1 MIVNAV
7 ALATSVLG
15 RTVLAVRLPTALASA
30 STVFVVFW
38 LGRVLFG
45 RNERFDGAPR
55 RGATEQDTPWR
66 GLLIGGIGAGL
77 LAVSLNQTLMGRTA
91 LRGNFLPLV
100 LCLCLALL
108 WRGWQER
115 SWPRVALAGAC
126 AGLLAYTYIAA
137 RFTPFVFLLFGLSLA
152 LPLRS
157 VTWTRVRAASLKRNL
172 PWVVIFVGVAGLVA
186 APMLLYFAQHP
197 VDFFV
202 RGSQLSVF
210 DPSVSQGDP
219 LGSLLFNVREHLL
232 VLGFRSD
239 PNWNRSFGQP
249 MLNPWEAFFFWLG
262 VGMAV
267 WRWQQRPP
275 YRLLLIWLVAL
286 ILPAMLAR
294 EAGLPPRTLVPNTL
308 RMIGAGPAVYLLI
321 GVGVWEALRFLK
333 ERCCGLHG
341 RAGLIYRENQTGAAI
356 AVGVLVSGAVLVQG
370 VTTYRT
376 CFQEW
381 ANTPELYRTYE
392 SEWTDLARGLNS
404 QPSAGD
410 MVYLIPSFYGHYSF
424 EYLYQGAASIQ
435 VFNMGMADLAA
446 KIESTLAAL
455 EDVSIVKL
463 VEWNTNGAWIT
474 DDTAAFAFL
483 LGKYGSYLGSEEY
496 ADFKVYNYV
505 DISLD
510 RTWTYYDY
518 LEPLTVHYDG
528 GISLHGLAL
537 GQGEEQLSTQHLL
550 NLGEERSLWG
560 VLQWQTSPGL
570 DIDYAISLRLHNAE
584 GERVYQADDVLWD
597 PTNHTPTSQW
607 STEKMVDTLVQLE
620 IPADIAPGEYEL
632 RMVVYNFETQVPTVQ
647 VGVWEPEV
655 VLARLRLAEGR

>member
-1 MIVNAV
+1 MDALEVLQGKRAVFFPRNNGREGMIVNAV
-7 ALATSVLG
+7 ALAISVLG

-30 STVFVVFW
+30 GTVFAVFW

-45 RNERFDGAPR
+45 RDERFDGAPR

-66 GLLIGGIGAGL
+66 GLLIGGVGAGL

-137 RFTPFVFLLFGLSLA
+137 RFTPLVFLLFGLSFA

-172 PWVVIFVGVAGLVA
+172 PWVVIFLGVAGLVA

-197 VDFFV
+197 GDFFV

-286 ILPAMLAR
+286 IPAGHAGQRSGIAASNSRPQHFTHDRRGAGCLSAHRRRRVGSVALSEGAMLRLTWACRSDLPGKPNRGCHCGGRLGQRRSSGSGRDHLSHLFPGVGEYAR
-294 EAGLPPRTLVPNTL
+294 TLQDIRGGVDRSGSGPERATVRGGHGLPDPQFL
-308 RMIGAGPAVYLLI
+308 R
-321 GVGVWEALRFLK
+321 ALHF
-333 ERCCGLHG
+333 
-341 RAGLIYRENQTGAAI
+341 
-356 AVGVLVSGAVLVQG
+356 
-370 VTTYRT
+370 
-376 CFQEW
+376 
-381 ANTPELYRTYE
+381 
-392 SEWTDLARGLNS
+392 
-404 QPSAGD
+404 
-410 MVYLIPSFYGHYSF
+410 
-424 EYLYQGAASIQ
+424 
-435 VFNMGMADLAA
+435 
-446 KIESTLAAL
+446 
-455 EDVSIVKL
+455 
-463 VEWNTNGAWIT
+463 
-474 DDTAAFAFL
+474 
-483 LGKYGSYLGSEEY
+483 
-496 ADFKVYNYV
+496 
-505 DISLD
+505 
-510 RTWTYYDY
+510 
-518 LEPLTVHYDG
+518 
-528 GISLHGLAL
+528 
-537 GQGEEQLSTQHLL
+537 
-550 NLGEERSLWG
+550 
-560 VLQWQTSPGL
+560 
-570 DIDYAISLRLHNAE
+570 
-584 GERVYQADDVLWD
+584 
-597 PTNHTPTSQW
+597 
-607 STEKMVDTLVQLE
+607 
-620 IPADIAPGEYEL
+620 
-632 RMVVYNFETQVPTVQ
+632 
-647 VGVWEPEV
+647 
-655 VLARLRLAEGR
+655 